1 MDMNTIFILS
11 LKIMFAKGHY
21 DIPNNYIIY
30 LVQYSTLLGF
40 YCWQIQYQNIYLVV
54 SFSLINQGIE

>member
-1 MDMNTIFILS
+1 
-11 LKIMFAKGHY
+11 MFAKGHY